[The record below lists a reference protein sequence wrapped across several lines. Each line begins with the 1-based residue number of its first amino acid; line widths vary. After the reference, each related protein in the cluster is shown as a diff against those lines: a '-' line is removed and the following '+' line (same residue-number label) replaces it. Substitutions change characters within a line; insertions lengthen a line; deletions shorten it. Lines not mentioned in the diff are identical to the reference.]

1 MRRRGPCLTDTHK
14 KRRVEFCKRMLRDFK
29 ERRNENKI
37 IFSDECML
45 DDNDYG
51 KQWQWCRG
59 KEVPSNMRMDPGP
72 HSVLVW
78 CAIGVNFRTI
88 VVLPR
93 QLLNAE
99 SYQKKILNRNVVQLL
114 AAECRRG
121 SVFQQDNARP
131 HCRSALY
138 LGKRG
143 VKVLD
148 WPARSPDLSPV
159 ETIWSWLRREVA
171 ATAPFGEAEVESA
184 TIAAFNGLP
193 RSRIDKL
200 VQSFPGRCRQCVK
213 ERGATIKPK

>member
-1 MRRRGPCLTDTHK
+1 M
-14 KRRVEFCKRMLRDFK
+14 
-29 ERRNENKI
+29 I

-171 ATAPFGEAEVESA
+171 TFDFPLKRYVTPRLQLFQGYVLNFRRRGLKVPILRFSVHHGQVALGDGFFFPFLHQPKKKNRHDA
-184 TIAAFNGLP
+184 
-193 RSRIDKL
+193 KL
-200 VQSFPGRCRQCVK
+200 GFVRFSFLV
-213 ERGATIKPK
+213 